1 MGAIL
6 AKQGSHDYSGL
17 QIFSGISC
25 VVGGGFLIAATCIL
39 GKSQGSRK
47 V

>member
-17 QIFSGISC
+17 QIFSGVSC
-25 VVGGGFLIAATCIL
+25 VMGGLFLIAATYCL
-39 GKSQGSRK
+39 GKTQGSRK